1 MSTIR
6 SATGEFFALTART
19 IVGRA
24 AACGLRLD
32 SPRVSGEHAVIMWTG
47 TTWQVRDLGSRNGT
61 VVDGRR
67 LEPGEAVVT
76 SVGSRVAFGD
86 QVFEWLQA
94 AAPVAAA
101 TSDTG
106 RRAVADGGVLPIPD
120 RDDPEVIVF
129 WRPGGWVMEDEA
141 GLRPAVA
148 EVRVQG
154 ERWRLEL
161 PEAFEAT
168 VEDTSLRLAEVR
180 VRLAVSRDEEY
191 VVARWDLGGR
201 SVLVESRAHHY
212 LLVTLARLRLAE
224 PEDGW
229 VATDDLCRMLAL
241 DRRALNV
248 QVFRARHEL
257 ADLGVQD
264 AASLVERRPGALLR
278 LGMLAVELASL

>member
-6 SATGEFFALTART
+6 SATGEVFTLSART
-19 IVGRA
+19 VVGRA

-67 LEPGEAVVT
+67 LEPGEAVVAG
-76 SVGSRVAFGD
+76 VGSRVAFGD
-86 QVFEWLQA
+86 QVFEWLQVV
-94 AAPVAAA
+94 APVAVAVSEA
-101 TSDTG
+101 G
-106 RRAVADGGVLPIPD
+106 RRAVAAGGVLAIPD
-120 RDDPEVIVF
+120 REDPEVIVF

-141 GLRPAVA
+141 GLRPAGA
-148 EVRVQG
+148 DLRIQG

-168 VEDTSLRLAEVR
+168 VEDASVRLADVQ

-191 VVARWDLGGR
+191 VETRWDLGGR
-201 SVLVESRAHHY
+201 SVAIESRAHHY

-229 VATDDLCRMLAL
+229 VTSDELCRMLAL

-257 ADLGVQD
+257 ADLGVED
-264 AASLVERRPGALLR
+264 AASLIERRPGAHLR
-278 LGMLAVELASL
+278 LGILAVELASL

>member
-141 GLRPAVA
+141 GMRPAVA